1 MDSPQNVGDTTAN
14 SISNQLSGT
23 HLNRHKSAFKSAAG
37 AIPKAVSSALYSGQK
52 FIQLQV
58 AVAGSSRTLMVL
70 RRVQDSYVNV
80 SQMLEILVLLSLF
93 SEDQVQGFLANEVF
107 SSTQYLSQ
115 GGVNHMPM
123 FNDFRKHDVA
133 QVRGLWIP
141 FDKAVSIAVKFDLY
155 DTVKRLF
162 LVDVHDVDKLPKVEN
177 AGTDDQAVDSQKRPN
192 DDDDAMDS
200 MVADSPSKKRKT
212 VGSTAGST
220 VDSASLSKIVANAA
234 AANSNSPYTLP
245 SLTFPEKD
253 MELVVEAKQVF
264 SEIFKN
270 DAKDSL
276 LLTKN
281 EVAAHFKR
289 VFDKCPPHTSNYLSL
304 LDVPLDPLGKSALH
318 YAATLASVNLVSSFI
333 ELTICSPVRGDNKG
347 ESPLISTIQVTNAME
362 KGNFMEMLQDWLW
375 PNLWLFDNKHNSVLH
390 FLIKLAVKNY
400 KSSKFYFE
408 KILEWTVSNPDKH
421 NSLESLCSKI
431 INAQESQNGNSPLH
445 LAGENEL
452 KWFIF
457 ILLELNADL
466 DLPNNTGVKPLDFE
480 CVRQIAELRENYHK
494 NLTSPTAVNTLLTAL
509 GSTSES
515 DEYLILLV
523 KTGLEF
529 LKKVSKYSEVGV
541 LETVN
546 ETEPKEKELTPTS
559 EVESSSLLLNKI
571 FKSIQDLLGN
581 TNEEYEKV
589 IHQKKIEINNLNKEL
604 RDATII
610 TANNRFISKKI
621 SERISL
627 VDTMKLQM
635 TNINDKLQMLKK
647 DLSGKTENEALFND
661 EIDDSTLKFDA
672 DEPFIIRPIYEKI
685 ANNEPVEATAEIVQ
699 ALPSTEILRA
709 RLRAYHEVNS
719 NLQSELDNLL
729 DYNALT
735 AKFKKVVSF
744 CTGVDI
750 NEVDELLDGLLEAV
764 EGQQ

>member
-1 MDSPQNVGDTTAN
+1 MDSPQNMGDTTAN
-14 SISNQLSGT
+14 SISSQLGGT
-23 HLNRHKSAFKSAAG
+23 HLNLPKSGSKTAPHRPGATPKS
-37 AIPKAVSSALYSGQK
+37 ITSALYSGQK
-52 FIQLQV
+52 FIQLDV
-58 AVAGSSRTLMVL
+58 AVDGVSRTVVVL

-93 SEDQVQGFLANEVF
+93 SNDQIQGFLDNEVF
-107 SSTQYLSQ
+107 SSSQYLSQ
-115 GGVNHMPM
+115 SGLNHMPL
-123 FNDFRKHDVA
+123 FNDFRAHEVA

-141 FDKAVSIAVKFDLY
+141 FDKAVAIAVKFDLY
-155 DTVKRLF
+155 DAVKRLF
-162 LVDVHDVDKLPKVEN
+162 LVDVHDLDKLPKVEHEADSLKRSGN
-177 AGTDDQAVDSQKRPN
+177 DVDDMEA
-192 DDDDAMDS
+192 
-200 MVADSPSKKRKT
+200 MVADSPSKKRR
-212 VGSTAGST
+212 
-220 VDSASLSKIVANAA
+220 IVASVSSGDIVAAAA
-234 AANSNSPYTLP
+234 AANSNSPYTSP
-245 SLTFPEKD
+245 ALTFAEKD
-253 MELVVEAKQVF
+253 MELVVEVKQVF
-264 SEIFKN
+264 SDIFKN

-276 LLTKN
+276 LFTKN
-281 EVAAHFKR
+281 EVAAQFKR
-289 VFDKCPPHTSNYLSL
+289 IFDKCPSDTSNYVSL
-304 LDVPLDPLGKSALH
+304 LDVPLDLLGKTALH
-318 YAATLASVNLVSSFI
+318 YASTLASVNLVSSFI

-362 KGNFMEMLQDWLW
+362 KGNFVEMLQNWLW

-390 FLIKLAVKNY
+390 YLINLATKNF
-400 KSSKFYFE
+400 KSSKFYFD
-408 KILEWTVSNPDKH
+408 KILEWTVSNPDKQ
-421 NSLESLCSKI
+421 NNLYTMCNKI
-431 INAQESQNGNSPLH
+431 INAQETQNGNSPLH

-452 KWFIF
+452 KWFVF
-457 ILLELNADL
+457 ILLELKADM
-466 DLPNNTGVKPLDFE
+466 DLANNMGVKPLDFE
-480 CVRQIAELRENYHK
+480 CVRQIAELRESYHR
-494 NLTSPTAVNTLLTAL
+494 NLTSPTAVNTLLAAL
-509 GSTSES
+509 DSTSES
-515 DEYLILLV
+515 DEYMVQLV

-529 LKKVSKYSEVGV
+529 LKKVSQYSEVGE
-541 LETVN
+541 LEAVK
-546 ETEPKEKELTPTS
+546 ETERKEKELTPTS

-610 TANNRFISKKI
+610 TANNRFVSKKI
-621 SERISL
+621 SEHISL

-647 DLSGKTENEALFND
+647 DLSGKTEDEALFNE
-661 EIDDSTLKFDA
+661 EIDDSTLKFDP

-685 ANNEPVEATAEIVQ
+685 ANNEKVAPTAEIMQ
-699 ALPSTEILRA
+699 ALPSTEILKA
-709 RLRAYHEVNS
+709 RLQAYNEVNS

-735 AKFKKVVSF
+735 AKFKKVVSY